1 MLPQRSEVTL
11 IPPARPA
18 FFSGPR
24 PPDFSFFSYSAAR
37 PLGGGPIV
45 AAFPS
50 FNFFAVRGF
59 ISTVYSAR
67 SILDLGLLDLL
78 GRDLSFSV
86 LSFMK
91 LGTAKNPRSFPWFS
105 LIASANFF
113 SSSILSSS
121 SSMMS
126 YIFSLKFSSMD
137 WACLIVALVFEI

>member
-11 IPPARPA
+11 IPPVRPA

-24 PPDFSFFSYSAAR
+24 PPDFSFFTYSAAR

-91 LGTAKNPRSFPWFS
+91 LIPANLKSWFS
-105 LIASANFF
+105 VP
-113 SSSILSSS
+113 
-121 SSMMS
+121 MVS
-126 YIFSLKFSSMD
+126 Y
-137 WACLIVALVFEI
+137 LVVNVGRGS